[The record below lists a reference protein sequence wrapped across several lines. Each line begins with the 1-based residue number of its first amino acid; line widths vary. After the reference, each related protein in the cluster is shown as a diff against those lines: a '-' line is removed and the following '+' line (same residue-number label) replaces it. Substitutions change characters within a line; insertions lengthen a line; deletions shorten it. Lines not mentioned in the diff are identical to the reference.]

1 MRVCVCDSEAP
12 RVVYSRSDRSIA
24 LPSRENGTMLSGKS
38 PKSASRKGGHEISW
52 QYPFVFFLLIVVVL
66 VGNYESLMVTKM
78 IGKGPRNALVENSF
92 TGGDDSVIS
101 SAFTKEEAITIDEDG
116 DENADVESNR
126 DDDFSSSSSS
136 SSSNN
141 NNNNNNS
148 NSNNNNNNNG
158 NQLSAIAV
166 GNGASLRHSRFG
178 QQVDANDVV
187 LRFNLFKTIG
197 FELDVGS
204 KTTHW
209 ILSTIKDPNDF
220 DEEEIPNLKKSL
232 QHVYIPFVFR
242 DCKPQQVRCPRRKD
256 KIPKQ
261 KLNMQELGTIARKW
275 LHRHGMGNVKVHAIE
290 APLVDT
296 LYDEYNLNE
305 KFPSM
310 GLMFLNYAWRNF
322 KQPVQFVGFDFYSGS
337 HDHYWEN
344 KLKNETCHNMN
355 DESRVLSEFVNEN
368 KLKALDPKAHQVL
381 INYKTPNEAKYDPRC
396 KIVCNSDPSNLF
408 CLTLRGHE
416 VDIYNKSPEE
426 WERRHHIHSAKK
438 KKRKDRMKERKGK
451 KG

>member
-1 MRVCVCDSEAP
+1 MCVCDSEAP

-24 LPSRENGTMLSGKS
+24 LPSRENGTMLSGRS
-38 PKSASRKGGHEISW
+38 PRSASRKGGHEISW

-78 IGKGPRNALVENSF
+78 TGKGPRNALVENSF

-101 SAFTKEEAITIDEDG
+101 SAFAKEEAITIDEDG

-136 SSSNN
+136 NSNN
-141 NNNNNNS
+141 N
-148 NSNNNNNNNG
+148 NNNNNNNG

-166 GNGASLRHSRFG
+166 GNGASSRHSRFG

-197 FELDVGS
+197 FELDVGT

-261 KLNMQELGTIARKW
+261 KQRMHELETIATNW
-275 LHRHGMGNVKVHAIE
+275 LKKNDMRDVKVHAVE
-290 APLVDT
+290 APQVDT
-296 LYDEYNLNE
+296 LYEEYNLNE

-310 GLMFLNYAWRNF
+310 GLMFLNYAWRKF
-322 KQPVQFVGFDFYSGS
+322 KQPVQFCGFDFYSGS
-337 HDHYWEN
+337 HDHYWER

-355 DESRVLSEFVNEN
+355 DESRVLSEFVKEN
-368 KLKALDPKAHQVL
+368 KLKALDKKAHEVL
-381 INYKTPNEAKYDPRC
+381 INYKSPDEAEYDPRC
-396 KIVCNSDPSNLF
+396 KIVCNTDESNLF
-408 CLTLRGHE
+408 CLTLRGRE
-416 VDIYNKSPEE
+416 VDAYNNAPEQ
-426 WERRHHIHSAKK
+426 WERRHGIHSAYVKKTNK
-438 KKRKDRMKERKGK
+438 KKRGKG
-451 KG
+451 

>member
-1 MRVCVCDSEAP
+1 MCDSEAP

-78 IGKGPRNALVENSF
+78 TGKGPRNALVENSF

-116 DENADVESNR
+116 D
-126 DDDFSSSSSS
+126 
-136 SSSNN
+136 
-141 NNNNNNS
+141 
-148 NSNNNNNNNG
+148 
-158 NQLSAIAV
+158 QLSAIAV

-232 QHVYIPFVFR
+232 QHVYIPFIFR

-275 LHRHGMGNVKVHAIE
+275 LDRHGMGNVKVHAIE

-438 KKRKDRMKERKGK
+438 KKMKDRMKERKGK